1 MLKRFFCWLFGLI
14 GFVPASNL
22 TTALS
27 DVETEKNRN
36 MQFQKELSE
45 SKQLVNEYERKIQEY
60 QRQAE
65 LLQYDTMEQLKK
77 ENIRVQEA
85 VKRTEER
92 CKEVE
97 SLITVIMQSDQ
108 IFSFAGKPAIPGAT
122 VLTVSTDTG
131 VELPDCYRSFS
142 VIGRT
147 ILDDEGT
154 KMIHQAVTFD
164 DKYGCALQYL
174 KNQTS
179 VIERLMDY
187 VMRIGGIQFTLGY
200 NTDCTE
206 VELYYKIIVGI
217 PTEAFR
223 LETDLLS
230 LQNMEEKG

>member
-22 TTALS
+22 TIALS
-27 DVETEKNRN
+27 DVEAEKNRN

-65 LLQYDTMEQLKK
+65 LLQYDTMQQLKS

-85 VKRTEER
+85 VKRAEER

-97 SLITVIMQSDQ
+97 SYVTAIMQSDRV
-108 IFSFAGKPAIPGAT
+108 FSFAGKPAIPGAT
-122 VLTVSTDTG
+122 VLTVNTDVG

-142 VIGRT
+142 IVGRT
-147 ILDDEGT
+147 ILDDVGT
-154 KMIHQAVTFD
+154 KMIHQATTFD
-164 DKYGCALQYL
+164 DKYRCALQYL
-174 KNQTS
+174 KSQTS

-187 VMRIGGIQFTLGY
+187 VMRVGGIQFTLGY

-206 VELYYKIIVGI
+206 VELYYKMIVGI

-223 LETDLLS
+223 LETELSS
-230 LQNMEEKG
+230 LQDTEERG